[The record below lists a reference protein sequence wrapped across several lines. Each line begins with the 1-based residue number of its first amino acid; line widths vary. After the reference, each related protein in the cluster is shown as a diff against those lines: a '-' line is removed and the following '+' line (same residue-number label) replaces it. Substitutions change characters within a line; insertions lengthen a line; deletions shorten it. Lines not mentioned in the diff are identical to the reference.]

1 MTDGSVEA
9 SFALGAEISRQPRD
23 GVTVLI
29 PSGSRVSVTA
39 HLAGIPTSAAGLRI
53 SSIVLSLSDNA
64 VSPAR
69 ARPGLAERPLEQR
82 HGRVRRSHL
91 GELRGDT
98 EDLGT
103 ALLEFLAIAQV
114 QADPLSAGRIREDL
128 RFRDDAHRLIDEMMR
143 DELDPI
149 VRSVILQ
156 NAGAV
161 PGLNLAQV
169 MGVEGAAVPAPAPFR
184 GRARSAPRTGSA

>member
-1 MTDGSVEA
+1 M
-9 SFALGAEISRQPRD
+9 
-23 GVTVLI
+23 
-29 PSGSRVSVTA
+29 
-39 HLAGIPTSAAGLRI
+39 
-53 SSIVLSLSDNA
+53 LSLSDNA
-64 VSPAR
+64 VINLR
-69 ARPGLAERPLEQR
+69 ALGQDWPS
-82 HGRVRRSHL
+82 VRLSSATVASGGHISASYVVIH
-91 GELRGDT
+91 

-128 RFRDDAHRLIDEMMR
+128 RFRDETAHRLIDEMMR

-161 PGLNLAQV
+161 PGLDLSQV
-169 MGVEGAAVPAPAPFR
+169 MGVEGAAVPAPAP
-184 GRARSAPRTGSA
+184 